1 LERGPALL
9 EGQPEAEHAV
19 SKRHT
24 PFPQSGYSATDTRL
38 IRDCLA
44 GSEQAWS
51 NLIDRYKNLIFSVPI
66 KTGILGDDATD
77 IFQAVCLDLLTG
89 LPKLKRPEALPR
101 WLIQVT
107 YHKCLRW
114 KADRA
119 RYSGELA
126 EVDGTTAEF
135 PDDCEPVPDEL
146 LYESERSQRIRQVL
160 AELEPRCRQL
170 VQTLFFE
177 TPPRPYREVAQ
188 NLSLSV
194 GSIGAVRERCLQRLR
209 RLLEKAGLG

>member
-1 LERGPALL
+1 VNKGRTL
-9 EGQPEAEHAV
+9 
-19 SKRHT
+19 
-24 PFPQSGYSATDTRL
+24 FPQSGDSPTDTRL

-66 KTGILGDDATD
+66 KSGIPADDATD
-77 IFQAVCLDLLTG
+77 IFQAVCLDLLAG
-89 LPKLKRPEALPR
+89 LPNLKRPEALPR

-114 KADRA
+114 KADRS
-119 RYSGELA
+119 RSSGNLA
-126 EVDGTTAEF
+126 EADDITAEF
-135 PDDCEPVPDEL
+135 RDGSEPVPDEL
-146 LYESERSQRIRQVL
+146 LYELERSQKIRQVL
-160 AELEPRCRQL
+160 AKLEPRCRQL
-170 VQTLFFE
+170 VQSLFFE
-177 TPPRPYREVAQ
+177 TPPRPYRDVAQ
-188 NLSLSV
+188 SLGLSV